1 MNIAIVEGA
10 LARGLH
16 RMRNE
21 YPAARRE
28 WLGAGRAIWRLICC
42 MMDYSALV
50 VGDDFAGW
58 KFSLG
63 DEGIPIKG
71 LQFF

>member
-1 MNIAIVEGA
+1 MNMAIVEGA
-10 LARGLH
+10 LARGPDQ
-16 RMRNE
+16 MRNE

-28 WLGAGRAIWRLICC
+28 WLGAGQAIRRLICC

-58 KFSLG
+58 KFSPG
-63 DEGIPIKG
+63 R
-71 LQFF
+71 